1 MKKTYM
7 KPETKVVLMK
17 ARPTLLAGS
26 GDVGGTSVRMKWSDY
41 AEDGEEGL

>member
-26 GDVGGTSVRMKWSDY
+26 GVVKRTSVKMGWDDDADDNEY
-41 AEDGEEGL
+41 GL

>member
-26 GDVGGTSVRMKWSDY
+26 GVVSGTSVKMSWDDD
-41 AEDGEEGL
+41 ADDNEEGL